1 MKLRRRPHRLA
12 GAGGFEPPN
21 GGIKILISH
30 PSQTDTDPHNY
41 ENTIK
46 IIDLL
51 PTSHDI
57 SFYGFATRC
66 RQGADKA
73 AFLCLPPNSQ
83 NERSTRLSR

>member
-1 MKLRRRPHRLA
+1 MQRLDLVA
-12 GAGGFEPPN
+12 GAPGFEPGN

-41 ENTIK
+41 ENAIK

-51 PTSHDI
+51 PTPHDI
-57 SFYGFATRC
+57 GFIDFATWC

-73 AFLCLPPNSQ
+73 AF
-83 NERSTRLSR
+83 